1 MTQREL
7 RIRVHGRISTETAE
21 ELGARVERVEDG
33 YELVFDY
40 VDQAQLTGLLVRLSD
55 LHISYDRMEICGTPE
70 PDPGTAMKRSDS
82 AVRRRHPGG

>member
-1 MTQREL
+1 MTQRKL

-21 ELGARVERVEDG
+21 ELGARFERVEDG

-55 LHISYDRMEICGTPE
+55 LHISYDRVEIGDTPE
-70 PDPGTAMKRSDS
+70 PDSGRQ
-82 AVRRRHPGG
+82 